1 MTFVTF
7 RWLVVVMDSIAGGS
21 DISPE
26 GGRVLT
32 YDIGLEL
39 SPKLPL
45 FRLFSYALKVLADT
59 VVQRVSFVGISSNTR
74 TEPDACGCISLI
86 TPVFFDFRV
95 VNKSPT

>member
-1 MTFVTF
+1 MS
-7 RWLVVVMDSIAGGS
+7 SIALGS

-32 YDIGLEL
+32 YDIGLEH

-45 FRLFSYALKVLADT
+45 FRLFSYTRELAET

-74 TEPDACGCISLI
+74 TEPDACGWISLI